1 MLPKQFDYYAPKS
14 LSEALDLLSKKDD
27 AKLLAGGQSL
37 IPMMKLRLATP
48 GTIIDISRIPDI
60 RGISRKGDSVYIGSM
75 ERISEIASNKEVS
88 LLLPALHDAASSIA
102 DTQVRDMG
110 TIGGNIANA
119 DPSNDMPVVV
129 LAYGAK
135 LNVFSKSG
143 SRNES
148 SDSFFTGPYS
158 TKVNS
163 DEILASVE
171 FNVKKARNG
180 SAYSRVDRQVGD
192 YALAACAAYLELDDN
207 GRLSTVR
214 IAASGCSDRAIRL
227 EESEAVMLGKAPS
240 KKLIKSASE
249 KAYSSSKVEDSYYA
263 DAETKRRALSHVV
276 EDALLMAV
284 KRIR

>member
-88 LLLPALHDAASSIA
+88 LLLPALRDAASSIA

-171 FNVKKARNG
+171 FNVKKARHG
-180 SAYSRVDRQVGD
+180 SAYSRIDRLVGD

-207 GRLSTVR
+207 GRLSTAR